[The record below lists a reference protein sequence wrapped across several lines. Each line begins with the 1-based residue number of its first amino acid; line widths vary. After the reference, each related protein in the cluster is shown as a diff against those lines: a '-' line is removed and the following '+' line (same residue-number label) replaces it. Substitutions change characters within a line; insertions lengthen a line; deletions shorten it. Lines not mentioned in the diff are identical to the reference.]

1 MIKKIILTSLFFML
15 FVLTSCMNTLDP
27 LYTDNE
33 PIIIEM
39 KNNDL
44 KILQLTDLHLTY
56 GIDYN
61 DRQTY
66 KAIED
71 LVLADDWDLVI
82 FTGDIVMSPLAVP
95 LFRHLVNLME
105 SLEVPWTFILGNHD
119 RDYHSAARLL
129 SVIENTH
136 YLKFKTGPE
145 LEGGGVGNFK
155 ITFTKD
161 DQPFYHLYFLDT
173 KIETNHPDRTSKY
186 DFLSEAQVNWY
197 EDFVS
202 NDTVPNSVFMHTPLI
217 QFELVNNYIGTFG
230 EPVHPQGLDTGFVD
244 KAVIYG
250 LTQGIFVGHDHDN
263 DFSFIHE
270 GIMLAYGRYTGY
282 NAYGF
287 LELGGRVIH
296 IDETQSMTSWII
308 TLSKVRP

>member
-1 MIKKIILTSLFFML
+1 MKKVLLILLVLTSLL
-15 FVLTSCMNTLDP
+15 LNSCLRTLGS
-27 LYTDNE
+27 LYSDNE
-33 PIIIEM
+33 PIVIEM

-61 DRQTY
+61 DRQSY

-71 LVLADDWDLVI
+71 LVLADDWDLVV
-82 FTGDIVMSPLAVP
+82 FTGDIVMSPIAVP

-155 ITFTKD
+155 ITFTRN

-173 KIETNHPDRTSKY
+173 KTETNHPDRTSKY

-202 NDTVPNSVFMHTPLI
+202 NDTVPNTVFMHTPLI

-230 EPVHPQGLDTGFVD
+230 EPVHPQGLDT
-244 KAVIYG
+244 
-250 LTQGIFVGHDHDN
+250 
-263 DFSFIHE
+263 
-270 GIMLAYGRYTGY
+270 
-282 NAYGF
+282 
-287 LELGGRVIH
+287 
-296 IDETQSMTSWII
+296 
-308 TLSKVRP
+308 